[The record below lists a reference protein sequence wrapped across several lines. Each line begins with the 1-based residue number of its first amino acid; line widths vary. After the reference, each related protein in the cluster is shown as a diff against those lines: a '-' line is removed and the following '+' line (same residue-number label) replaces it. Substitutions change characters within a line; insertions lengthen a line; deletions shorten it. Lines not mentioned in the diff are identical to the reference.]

1 MAKRSITELAL
12 NGRRV
17 FIRVDFNVPIS
28 DGIISDDSR
37 IRAALPTI
45 RYAIERGASPII
57 ASHLGRPRGVRNPEL
72 SLEPIATH
80 LGQLLKHP
88 VTFARTCTGAEAK
101 QAIESTSP
109 HGITVLENVRFNE
122 GEETNN
128 PDFSAAL
135 AELADCYVND
145 AFGAAHRAHAS
156 TTGIVEHMTDAAAG
170 LLLAREL
177 EYLGSLLTK
186 PTRPF
191 VAVLGG
197 SKVSGKLE
205 VINNLLPRVDTL
217 LIGGAMAYTF
227 LRGRHLP
234 TGKSL
239 VEDALVD
246 TAANLEQ
253 EASAKGVNLVLPTD
267 HLVTT
272 TIQPDASSTLM
283 DVDDERIA
291 NKIGVDIGPQTQTHF
306 SETIRTAETVIW
318 NGPMGVFEIDAFS
331 KGTIA
336 IAKAVAQSKGTT
348 VIGGGDSVAAI
359 QKAAVTEKISH
370 VSTGGGAS
378 LEFLGG
384 RILPGVAALP
394 DC

>member
-253 EASAKGVNLVLPTD
+253 EAFAKGVNLVLPTD

>member
-1 MAKRSITELAL
+1 M
-12 NGRRV
+12 

-272 TIQPDASSTLM
+272 TIQPGASSTLM

>member
-1 MAKRSITELAL
+1 M
-12 NGRRV
+12 

>member
-1 MAKRSITELAL
+1 
-12 NGRRV
+12 
-17 FIRVDFNVPIS
+17 
-28 DGIISDDSR
+28 
-37 IRAALPTI
+37 
-45 RYAIERGASPII
+45 
-57 ASHLGRPRGVRNPEL
+57 
-72 SLEPIATH
+72 
-80 LGQLLKHP
+80 
-88 VTFARTCTGAEAK
+88 
-101 QAIESTSP
+101 
-109 HGITVLENVRFNE
+109 
-122 GEETNN
+122 
-128 PDFSAAL
+128 
-135 AELADCYVND
+135 
-145 AFGAAHRAHAS
+145 
-156 TTGIVEHMTDAAAG
+156 
-170 LLLAREL
+170 
-177 EYLGSLLTK
+177 
-186 PTRPF
+186 
-191 VAVLGG
+191 
-197 SKVSGKLE
+197 
-205 VINNLLPRVDTL
+205 
-217 LIGGAMAYTF
+217 MAYTF

-272 TIQPDASSTLM
+272 TIQPGASSTLM

>member
-272 TIQPDASSTLM
+272 TIQPGASSTLM

>member
-1 MAKRSITELAL
+1 MTKRSISDLSL

-17 FIRVDFNVPIS
+17 FIRVDFNVPTS
-28 DGIISDDSR
+28 NGIISDDSR

-57 ASHLGRPRGVRNPEL
+57 ASHLGRPGGVRQREL

-80 LGQLLKHP
+80 LGQLLNHP
-88 VTFARTCTGAEAK
+88 VTFARTCIGAEAK
-101 QAIESTSP
+101 QAIESAGP
-109 HGITVLENVRFNE
+109 HGITVLENLRFNE

-128 PDFSAAL
+128 SDFSAAL

-156 TTGIVEHMTDAAAG
+156 TTGIVGHIANAAVG
-170 LLLAREL
+170 LLMAREL
-177 EYLGSLLTK
+177 EYLGSLLTR
-186 PTRPF
+186 PERPF

-205 VINNLLPRVDTL
+205 VINNLLPRVDAL

-227 LRGRHLP
+227 FRARHLP

-239 VEDALVD
+239 VEEALVD
-246 TAANLEQ
+246 TAAELEKKAAA
-253 EASAKGVNLVLPTD
+253 EGVKLVLPTD
-267 HLVTT
+267 HLVATA
-272 TIQPDASSTLM
+272 IQSDASSTLM
-283 DVDDERIA
+283 TVHDEGIA
-291 NKIGVDIGPQTQTHF
+291 DGIGVDIGPQTQKGF
-306 SETIRTAETVIW
+306 SEIIKTAETVIW

-331 KGTIA
+331 NGTLA
-336 IAKAVAQSKGTT
+336 IANAVAQSKGTT

-359 QKAAVTEKISH
+359 QKASISEKISH

-384 RILPGVAALP
+384 RELPGVAALP

>member
-1 MAKRSITELAL
+1 M
-12 NGRRV
+12 

-57 ASHLGRPRGVRNPEL
+57 ASHLGRPRGVRHPEL
-72 SLEPIATH
+72 SLEPIATD

-135 AELADCYVND
+135 AELAACYVND

-217 LIGGAMAYTF
+217 LSGGAMAC
-227 LRGRHLP
+227 
-234 TGKSL
+234 
-239 VEDALVD
+239 D

-253 EASAKGVNLVLPTD
+253 EAFAKGVNLVLPTD

>member
-156 TTGIVEHMTDAAAG
+156 TTGIVEHMADAAAG

>member
-88 VTFARTCTGAEAK
+88 VTFARTCTGTEAK

-122 GEETNN
+122 GDETNN

-177 EYLGSLLTK
+177 E
-186 PTRPF
+186 
-191 VAVLGG
+191 
-197 SKVSGKLE
+197 
-205 VINNLLPRVDTL
+205 
-217 LIGGAMAYTF
+217 
-227 LRGRHLP
+227 
-234 TGKSL
+234 
-239 VEDALVD
+239 
-246 TAANLEQ
+246 
-253 EASAKGVNLVLPTD
+253 
-267 HLVTT
+267 
-272 TIQPDASSTLM
+272 
-283 DVDDERIA
+283 
-291 NKIGVDIGPQTQTHF
+291 
-306 SETIRTAETVIW
+306 
-318 NGPMGVFEIDAFS
+318 
-331 KGTIA
+331 
-336 IAKAVAQSKGTT
+336 
-348 VIGGGDSVAAI
+348 
-359 QKAAVTEKISH
+359 
-370 VSTGGGAS
+370 
-378 LEFLGG
+378 
-384 RILPGVAALP
+384 
-394 DC
+394 

>member
-1 MAKRSITELAL
+1 MAKRSITDLAL

-17 FIRVDFNVPIS
+17 FIRVDFNVPIN

-88 VTFARTCTGAEAK
+88 VTFARTCTGTEAK

-109 HGITVLENVRFNE
+109 HGITVLENVRFDE

-156 TTGIVEHMTDAAAG
+156 TTGIVEHMADAAAG

-246 TAANLEQ
+246 TAADLEQ

-272 TIQPDASSTLM
+272 TIQSDASSTLM

-291 NKIGVDIGPQTQTHF
+291 NRIGVDIGPQTQKHF
-306 SETIRTAETVIW
+306 SKTIKTAETVIW

-331 KGTIA
+331 KGTLA

-359 QKAAVTEKISH
+359 QKAAVTEKVSH